1 MMVFIH
7 EPKGIVAFYL
17 IICKKC
23 ECIGSFNFVGNQEIG
38 YYKSKKYPDGKYCL
52 VLNGEYEGEETGER
66 FTIDIDYCPW
76 CGEKLD
82 LEDI

>member
-52 VLNGEYEGEETGER
+52 VLNG
-66 FTIDIDYCPW
+66 
-76 CGEKLD
+76 
-82 LEDI
+82 